1 MWQIGAQTLSFLLA
15 HANIL
20 TLSFSFHVFSFF
32 PFSVGHNL
40 FAITFIG
47 AADPT
52 FLKEPTDKVVFGVM
66 SGLCIFGCANIMT
79 GLYSMSYGVN
89 KL

>member
-1 MWQIGAQTLSFLLA
+1 LNEIQ
-15 HANIL
+15 
-20 TLSFSFHVFSFF
+20 
-32 PFSVGHNL
+32 
-40 FAITFIG
+40 FIG

-52 FLKEPTDKVVFGVM
+52 FLKEPADKVIFGVM
-66 SGLCIFGCANIMT
+66 SGLCLFGCTNILT